1 MIDKVHVNKVACHL
15 PCIYVL
21 FPETQASKCVQSCN
35 NKDAH
40 QIFKHF
46 SQLVIGLRSYITATT
61 IAGASLFWEDALVL
75 QQRWNAAANGALGVL
90 ARNGC
95 WSRAMHMAYRDLE

>member
-1 MIDKVHVNKVACHL
+1 MHT
-15 PCIYVL
+15 
-21 FPETQASKCVQSCN
+21 ESSS
-35 NKDAH
+35 
-40 QIFKHF
+40 KHF
-46 SQLVIGLRSYITATT
+46 SQLLIGLRSYITATT

-95 WSRAMHMAYRDLE
+95 WSRSLHMAYRDLE